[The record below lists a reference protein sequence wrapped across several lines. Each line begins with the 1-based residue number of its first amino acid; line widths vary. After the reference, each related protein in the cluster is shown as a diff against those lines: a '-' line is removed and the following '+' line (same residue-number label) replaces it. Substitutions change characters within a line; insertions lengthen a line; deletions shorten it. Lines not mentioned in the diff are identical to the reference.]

1 MASKRNISIEVPK
14 LLLDQIQKRAILNS
28 RTRNG
33 EVRYLL
39 RMGLDEAGEDEIQ
52 IKLPVDNKQ
61 KATARIDLQMEAEL
75 LSRCRA
81 HERSLGSE
89 IVRMLAYAIQVR
101 TDREIAAIAEMM
113 SHRGQAAA
121 GTPPL
126 GSPAPQPS

>member
-14 LLLDQIQKRAILNS
+14 LLLDQIQKRAVLNS

-39 RMGLDEAGEDEIQ
+39 RLGLDEANEEEIQ

-61 KATARIDLQMEAEL
+61 KATARIDLQTEAEL
-75 LSRCRA
+75 LRRCRA
-81 HERSLGSE
+81 HERSLGAE

-113 SHRGQAAA
+113 SRRGRAEA